1 VGKAV
6 SQATNYED
14 VMEGLRQDFLEG
26 SLDRLERLEAA
37 IGGVYNGEALTA
49 ETLMS
54 FHRQVHSLKGL
65 GGTFGFPFITL
76 LSHRLEDYLADLSGL
91 SKSQARDVEA
101 YLDALRK
108 VVETGSEP
116 DEEQR
121 ATILRGLPV
130 QRGDDSQEAPPQR
143 DVEVLLVA
151 SSKTL
156 AHLVSEELRALGFR
170 VVTARSSVDALGMAI
185 STKPDLVIVSAT
197 MEGLGG
203 VDMSRAM
210 SAMSATADIPVMILT
225 SFRNGHQALSGAP
238 DNVEIIHTGDPFVQ
252 EITSGL
258 EKYNLL

>member
-1 VGKAV
+1 M

-14 VMEGLRQDFLEG
+14 VMESLRQDFLEG
-26 SLDRLERLEAA
+26 SLERLEQL
-37 IGGVYNGEALTA
+37 EAVIDGIHNENVLTA
-49 ETLMS
+49 ETLMD

-121 ATILRGLPV
+121 DTILRGLPV
-130 QRGDDSQEAPPQR
+130 HGGDDSQEAAPQR

-156 AHLVSEELRALGFR
+156 THLVSEKLRNMGFR

-185 STKPDLVIVSAT
+185 STRPDLVIVSAT
-197 MEGLGG
+197 MKGLSG

-210 SAMSATADIPVMILT
+210 SAMSTTADIPVMILT
-225 SFRNGHQALSGAP
+225 SFNDGHQALSGAP
-238 DNVEIIHTGDPFVQ
+238 DNVEIIHTGDPFVR